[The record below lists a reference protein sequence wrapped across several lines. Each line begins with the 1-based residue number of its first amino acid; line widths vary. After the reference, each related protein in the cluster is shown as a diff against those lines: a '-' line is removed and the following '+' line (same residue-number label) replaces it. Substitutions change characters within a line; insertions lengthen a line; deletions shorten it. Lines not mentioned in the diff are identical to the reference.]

1 MPFCTRVRDMLALE
15 DEFIHEAQRCR
26 AEASKLPPGSERDA
40 LLKKARQADTA
51 AHIGEWAD
59 SPGLKPPD

>member
-1 MPFCTRVRDMLALE
+1 MPFCTRVKDVLTLDDDFI
-15 DEFIHEAQRCR
+15 DEARRCR
-26 AEASKLPPGSERDA
+26 AEALRLPPGSARDA

-51 AHIGEWAD
+51 AHISDWAE